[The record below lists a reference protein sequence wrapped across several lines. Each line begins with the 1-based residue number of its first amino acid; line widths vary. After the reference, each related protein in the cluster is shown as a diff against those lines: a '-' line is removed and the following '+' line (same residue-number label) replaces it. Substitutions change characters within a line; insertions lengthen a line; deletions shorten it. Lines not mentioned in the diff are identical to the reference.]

1 MIGFGGIVVMGMEQ
15 QEADRTVAEAVARG
29 INYFDVAPSYGD
41 GDAEEKRRVRGNRP
55 NRCCGTLAKIFWRSP
70 SVSGFQHRF
79 WVCGSG
85 LEFLRPRR
93 QENSLKD
100 LKRKLTVAAMTA
112 LFAAV
117 LFQIVSVPSAAQS
130 DDAALIAKAKAIH
143 GRVLK
148 LDTHNDI
155 EPSNFTPGCNYT
167 MRLTTQVN
175 LPKMVEGGM
184 DVSFMIAYV
193 GQGPLTSEGYDHAY
207 RQAIA
212 KFDAIH
218 RLTEQIAPDQ
228 IGLALSPADVF
239 ALHKKNLRIAVIGV
253 ENGYPIG
260 TDIKRVKE
268 FYDRGGRYMSLAHNG
283 NSQLAD
289 SNTGEAQGYLYNNG
303 LSPLGREVIAEMNR
317 LGMMVDLSHPSKG
330 ANLEAIRLSKAPVIA
345 SHSGVRAL
353 ADVSRNMDD
362 EQLLALKENGGVIQV
377 VGFASYIKTD
387 SKERVEALAK
397 LREDFG
403 LAAPGGRGGGRGR
416 GRGNAEF
423 AGGGAPGTAR
433 ACPVEGADGSAP
445 AGRRGGGGFGRGRG
459 NAGLDALSPE
469 MRAEYDKRLAE
480 IDAKFPPARRAN
492 VKDFVN
498 HIDYAVKLIGID
510 HVGISSDFDGG
521 GGIDGWNSAAE
532 AFNVTL
538 ELVRRGYTE
547 EQIGRLWS
555 GNLLRVWGEVQKV
568 AQKLQNE
575 KG

>member
-1 MIGFGGIVVMGMEQ
+1 MACSCLSSLNPENPIQEGWTRQIRDEFHATNGRLTRADTISVAFVRRDLRRFSISIINVPLPGLNKDGMKYVMQ
-15 QEADRTVAEAVARG
+15 
-29 INYFDVAPSYGD
+29 
-41 GDAEEKRRVRGNRP
+41 
-55 NRCCGTLAKIFWRSP
+55 
-70 SVSGFQHRF
+70 
-79 WVCGSG
+79 
-85 LEFLRPRR
+85 
-93 QENSLKD
+93 
-100 LKRKLTVAAMTA
+100 KLSIATITP
-112 LFAAV
+112 LCAV
-117 LFQIVSVPSAAQS
+117 LSLHITVTTSPAQQN
-130 DDAALIAKAKAIH
+130 DAALIAKAKLIH
-143 GRVLK
+143 DHVIK

-155 EPSNFTPGCNYT
+155 EPANFTPECNYT

-184 DVSFMIAYV
+184 DVSFMIVYV
-193 GQGPLTSEGYDHAY
+193 GQGPLTPEGFDNAY
-207 RQAIA
+207 HQAVA
-212 KFDAIH
+212 KFDAVH
-218 RLTEQIAPDQ
+218 RFTEKIAPDN
-228 IGLALSPADVF
+228 IGLALTPADVL

-289 SNTGEAQGYLYNNG
+289 SNTGETQGYLYNNG
-303 LSPLGREVIAEMNR
+303 LSPLGRQVIAEMNR

-330 ANLEAIRLSKAPVIA
+330 ANMEAMRLSQAPVIA

-362 EQLLALKENGGVIQV
+362 EQLLALQKNGGVIQV
-377 VGFASYIKTD
+377 VGFSSYVKTD
-387 SKERVEALAK
+387 SKERAAALAT
-397 LREDFG
+397 LREEFG
-403 LAAPGGRGGGRGR
+403 IAAPGGGRGGGGGGRGR
-416 GRGNAEF
+416 GADS
-423 AGGGAPGTAR
+423 AR
-433 ACPVEGADGSAP
+433 TCPVEGT
-445 AGRRGGGGFGRGRG
+445 AGVTAQGRGGGRGRG

-469 MRAEYDKRLAE
+469 RRTEYDNRLAE
-480 IDAKFPPARRAN
+480 IDAKLPPAGRAN

-547 EQIGRLWS
+547 EQIDKLWS
-555 GNLLRVWGEVQKV
+555 GNLLRVWGEVERV
-568 AQKLQNE
+568 SQKLQ
-575 KG
+575 KKR